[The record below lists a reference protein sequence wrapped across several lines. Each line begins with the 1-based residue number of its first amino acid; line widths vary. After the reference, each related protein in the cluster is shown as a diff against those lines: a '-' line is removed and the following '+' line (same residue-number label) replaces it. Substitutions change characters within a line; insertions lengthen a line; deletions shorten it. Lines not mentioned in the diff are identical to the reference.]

1 MPYIIDNITANTINV
16 KDTLLI
22 KGQSIENVIATESYD
37 VKPTST
43 KLTRIP
49 NNYIGWKNKFGNP
62 FWQSVEI
69 SSTTEQVIV
78 NLIAAELGIFGFASP
93 GAFINVGDTI
103 TISGAS
109 VAGNNGVWEII
120 QVSYDYIG
128 GGASTVTVKQT
139 VDRKLTEEIIID
151 PSNITCTYQKRT
163 IVELSWIHAQLEDG
177 TQIWEAYDNN
187 NWDGE
192 DIYGYWVVIKP
203 NYETGETTVLS
214 TLKMSENFWDYSY
227 NYTVKV
233 EGEPNSVILTTL
245 ISGTGSENNV
255 DSVNFKLTVTNG
267 VLSLEE
273 TIYDLGIS
281 WETLFFNLTGVNTNK
296 MEFKNPWYNSDND
309 YYGMMFGPEMGWVW
323 MYLIPEQ
330 PYFVGYNMLTGETQ
344 LIDVSESFVNI
355 KNINYM
361 GDETPEGTLSNALKL
376 INTVISNPKYG
387 LLLQLNSDGIVGP
400 SPTALWSP
408 NYTNV
413 EYVTLL
419 DMVDNND
426 NLINTNG
433 SIFSIRWTI
442 TNNYFITA
450 DFYQTN
456 QGVSFTRIKLDS
468 VNEESEYETITS
480 VFNSTLYENFLY
492 IWERENSCM
501 VSYPLTGFG
510 GSLANDNFFV
520 WRNDKQY
527 PEFIK
532 TPNMY
537 PNMVEDGK
545 LTGWDNSWTRGE
557 IITMT
562 NNFKNNT
569 F

>member
-49 NNYIGWKNKFGNP
+49 NNYIGWRDKNDNP

-69 SSTTEQVIV
+69 SSITEEVVV
-78 NLIAAELGIFGFASP
+78 NLIAAEFGIFGFASP

-109 VAGNNGVWEII
+109 VAGNNGVWE
-120 QVSYDYIG
+120 VT
-128 GGASTVTVKQT
+128 GALRLDGSAVNVTVKQT
-139 VDRKLTEEIIID
+139 ADRKLTDELVPE

-163 IVELSWIHAQLEDG
+163 IVELSWVQAQLEDG
-177 TQIWEAYDNN
+177 TQIWEAYDYNN

-192 DIYGYWVVIKP
+192 DIDGYWVVIKP

-214 TLKMSENFWDYSY
+214 TLKMSENFWDYWY
-227 NYTVKV
+227 DYTVKV
-233 EGEPNSVILTTL
+233 EGEPNSIILTTL
-245 ISGTGSENNV
+245 GNNTSGGNNV
-255 DSVNFKLTVTNG
+255 DSYNFKLTVTNG
-267 VLSLEE
+267 ILSLQE
-273 TIYDLGIS
+273 TNFDLEKT
-281 WETLFFNLTGVNTNK
+281 WNELYNELTGELAV
-296 MEFKNPWYNSDND
+296 ELRFSSPWYNSDND
-309 YYGMMFGPEMGWVW
+309 YYGMMYGPEMGWYW
-323 MYLIPEQ
+323 AYESTSQ
-330 PYFVGYNMLTGETQ
+330 YYVGYNMLTGETQ

-361 GDETPEGTLSNALKL
+361 GGETPEGTLSNALKL

-387 LLLQLNSDGIVGP
+387 LLLQLNSDDNLP

-413 EYVTLL
+413 EYATLL
-419 DMVDNND
+419 DMVDNRGD
-426 NLINTNG
+426 LINEEGNI
-433 SIFSIRWTI
+433 SFDFRWTI
-442 TNNYFITA
+442 TNDYFINA
-450 DFYQTN
+450 NFYSTN
-456 QGVSFTRIKLDS
+456 GGVSFTRKKLDGL
-468 VNEESEYETITS
+468 NEESEYETITS
-480 VFNSTLYENFLY
+480 VFNFSFYNNFFY
-492 IWERENSCM
+492 MWETENSLI
-501 VSYPLTGFG
+501 VSYPNSFESNTL
-510 GSLANDNFFV
+510 SNDNFFV

-537 PNMVEDGK
+537 PNMIEDGK
-545 LTGWDNSWTRGE
+545 LTGWYNSITNAE

>member
-49 NNYIGWKNKFGNP
+49 NNYIGWKNKFDNP

-109 VAGNNGVWEII
+109 VAGNNGVWEVIG
-120 QVSYDYIG
+120 VEFALIG
-128 GGASTVTVKQT
+128 GGASSVTVKQT
-139 VDRKLTEEIIID
+139 VDRKLTAELVPEL
-151 PSNITCTYQKRT
+151 SNITCTYQKRT
-163 IVELSWIHAQLEDG
+163 IVELSWVHAQLEDG

-192 DIYGYWVVIKP
+192 DIDGYWVVIKP

-214 TLKMSENFWDYSY
+214 TLKMSENFWDIWYD
-227 NYTVKV
+227 YTVKV
-233 EGEPNSVILTTL
+233 EGEPNSVILTAL
-245 ISGTGSENNV
+245 SSGYGSSQNV
-255 DSVNFKLTVTNG
+255 GSGVFKLTVTNG
-267 VLSLEE
+267 ILSLQE
-273 TIYDLGIS
+273 TIYDLDKTFL
-281 WETLFFNLTGVNTNK
+281 ELYLELTGL
-296 MEFKNPWYNSDND
+296 NPEAEYSFNFSQPYYNSDND
-309 YYGMMFGPEMGWVW
+309 YYGMMAGPQMGWYWV
-323 MYLIPEQ
+323 YESTSQ
-330 PYFVGYNMLTGETQ
+330 YYVGYNMLTGETQ
-344 LIDVSESFVNI
+344 LIDISESVLNI
-355 KNINYM
+355 KNINYEV
-361 GDETPEGTLSNALKL
+361 GNVLKL
-376 INTVISNPKYG
+376 IDTVISNPKYG
-387 LLLQLNSDGIVGP
+387 LLLQIWSDSTVEG
-400 SPTALWSP
+400 SPTAFWSP

-413 EYVTLL
+413 EYATIL
-419 DMVDNND
+419 DMVDNNGS
-426 NLINTNG
+426 LIYTKG
-433 SIFSIRWTI
+433 SLNSGSNRNTI
-442 TNNYFITA
+442 TNDYFISG

-456 QGVSFTRIKLDS
+456 GGVSFTRKQLDG

-480 VFNSTLYENFLY
+480 VFNSTLYNTDNFY
-492 IWERENSCM
+492 YWERENSLIF
-501 VSYPLTGFG
+501 SYPLNVLG
-510 GSLANDNFFV
+510 GSLVNNNFFV

-527 PEFIK
+527 PEFII
-532 TPNMY
+532 TPDMY
-537 PNMVEDGK
+537 PNMIEDGK
-545 LTGWDNSWTRGE
+545 LTGWDNSWTNAE

>member
-69 SSTTEQVIV
+69 SSTTEEVVV

-109 VAGNNGVWEII
+109 VAGNNGVWEVIG
-120 QVSYDYIG
+120 VEFALIG
-128 GGASTVTVKQT
+128 GGASSVTVKQT
-139 VDRKLTEEIIID
+139 VDRKLTAELVPEL
-151 PSNITCTYQKRT
+151 SNITCTYQKRT
-163 IVELSWIHAQLEDG
+163 IVELSWVHAQLEDG

-192 DIYGYWVVIKP
+192 DIDGYWVVIKP

-214 TLKMSENFWDYSY
+214 TLKMSENFWDIWYD
-227 NYTVKV
+227 YTVKV
-233 EGEPNSVILTTL
+233 EGEPNSVILTAL
-245 ISGTGSENNV
+245 SSGYGSSQNV
-255 DSVNFKLTVTNG
+255 GSGVFKLTVTNG
-267 VLSLEE
+267 ILSLQE
-273 TIYDLGIS
+273 TIYDLDKTFL
-281 WETLFFNLTGVNTNK
+281 ELYLELTGL
-296 MEFKNPWYNSDND
+296 NPEAEYSFNFSQPYYNSDND
-309 YYGMMFGPEMGWVW
+309 YYGMMAGPQMGWYWV
-323 MYLIPEQ
+323 YESTSQ
-330 PYFVGYNMLTGETQ
+330 YYVGYNMLTGETQ
-344 LIDVSESFVNI
+344 LIDISESVLNI
-355 KNINYM
+355 KNINYEV
-361 GDETPEGTLSNALKL
+361 GNVLKL
-376 INTVISNPKYG
+376 IDTVISNPKYG
-387 LLLQLNSDGIVGP
+387 LLLQIWSDSTVEG
-400 SPTALWSP
+400 SPTAFWSP

-413 EYVTLL
+413 EYATIL
-419 DMVDNND
+419 DMVDNNGS
-426 NLINTNG
+426 LIYTKG
-433 SIFSIRWTI
+433 SLNSGSNRNTI
-442 TNNYFITA
+442 TNDYFISG

-456 QGVSFTRIKLDS
+456 GGVSFTRKQLDG

-480 VFNSTLYENFLY
+480 VFNSTLYNTDNFY
-492 IWERENSCM
+492 YWERENSLIF
-501 VSYPLTGFG
+501 SYPLNVLG
-510 GSLANDNFFV
+510 GSLVNNNFFV

-527 PEFIK
+527 PEFII
-532 TPNMY
+532 TPDMY
-537 PNMVEDGK
+537 PNMIEDGK
-545 LTGWDNSWTRGE
+545 LTGWDNSWTNAE

>member
-49 NNYIGWKNKFGNP
+49 NNYIGWKNKFDNP

-78 NLIAAELGIFGFASP
+78 GSISSESGIGLNSP

-103 TISGAS
+103 TISNSSIA
-109 VAGNNGVWEII
+109 ANNGVWEVTGALRNEDGSAAN
-120 QVSYDYIG
+120 VS
-128 GGASTVTVKQT
+128 VKQT
-139 VDRKLTEEIIID
+139 VDRKLTEEIILD
-151 PSNITCTYQKRT
+151 PSDVICTYQKRT

-192 DIYGYWVVIKP
+192 DIDGYWVVIKP

-214 TLKMSENFWDYSY
+214 TLKMSENFWDYWY

-245 ISGTGSENNV
+245 GNNTSGDNNV
-255 DSVNFKLTVTNG
+255 DSYNFKLTVTNG
-267 VLSLEE
+267 ILSLQETNFDLEKTWNELYEE
-273 TIYDLGIS
+273 
-281 WETLFFNLTGVNTNK
+281 LTGESLFEGLSFERPFYNT
-296 MEFKNPWYNSDND
+296 DND
-309 YYGMMFGPEMGWVW
+309 YYGMMFGPEMGWYW
-323 MYLIPEQ
+323 ARSTSFLQY
-330 PYFVGYNMLTGETQ
+330 YVGYNMLTGETQ
-344 LIDVSESFVNI
+344 LIDISESILNI
-355 KNINYM
+355 ENINYTVTDDP
-361 GDETPEGTLSNALKL
+361 GKTLTNAL
-376 INTVISNPKYG
+376 NTIVGFISHAKYG
-387 LLLQLNSDGIVGP
+387 LLLQMGSDSLVLGT
-400 SPTALWSP
+400 PTALWSP

-413 EYVTLL
+413 EYTTIL
-419 DMVDNND
+419 DMVDNSG
-426 NLINTNG
+426 NLIYTDGFLNSFTYYNV
-433 SIFSIRWTI
+433 I
-442 TNNYFITA
+442 TNNYFTSA
-450 DFYQTN
+450 APYQTN
-456 QGVSFTRIKLDS
+456 NGITFNRKKLDD
-468 VNEESEYETITS
+468 VNSESEYETLTS
-480 VFNSTLYENFLY
+480 FFSNTLYQSSPIY
-492 IWERENSCM
+492 WEADNSM
-501 VSYPLTGFG
+501 IIGYY
-510 GSLANDNFFV
+510 SLSSTNNCDNFFV

-532 TPNMY
+532 IPNMY
-537 PNMVEDGK
+537 PNMIEDGK
-545 LTGWDNSWTRGE
+545 LTGWDNSWTNAE